1 MFYNKFSFAFHR
13 QAYPL
18 SEEHWLNQPLTSE
31 DPRLSDQLLLQA
43 SVSQERPEFTRL
55 LVRAGARA
63 NAFNPQL
70 NQVIGVFYA
79 EARGERAPSP
89 LPGQGP
95 RNSTS

>member
-1 MFYNKFSFAFHR
+1 M
-13 QAYPL
+13 

-31 DPRLSDQLLLQA
+31 DPRLSDQLLLQV

-63 NAFNPQL
+63 DAFNPQL

-79 EARGERAPSP
+79 EAERGGD
-89 LPGQGP
+89 LGQGP